1 MVNTQYLITF
11 QEQDEYTVMHIVFQW
26 SKSNDNPMIDIR
38 RKLYKRMNKARQ
50 QGLHGSD
57 HALYIYIYI
66 YIK

>member
-38 RKLYKRMNKARQ
+38 RKLYKRMK
-50 QGLHGSD
+50 
-57 HALYIYIYI
+57 
-66 YIK
+66 